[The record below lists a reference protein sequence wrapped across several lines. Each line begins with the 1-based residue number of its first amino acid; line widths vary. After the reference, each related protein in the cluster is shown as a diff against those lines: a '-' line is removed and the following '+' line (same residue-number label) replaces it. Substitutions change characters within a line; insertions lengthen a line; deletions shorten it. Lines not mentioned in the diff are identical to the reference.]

1 MRSVGFSPWLHPT
14 FFSNLLFCTMVDYYM
29 EFSSLQDSVAV
40 ILFEV
45 LVNLGRL
52 TSFPRDRFDR
62 RLRAAK
68 LTSSKRIVRY

>member
-1 MRSVGFSPWLHPT
+1 
-14 FFSNLLFCTMVDYYM
+14 MVDYYM